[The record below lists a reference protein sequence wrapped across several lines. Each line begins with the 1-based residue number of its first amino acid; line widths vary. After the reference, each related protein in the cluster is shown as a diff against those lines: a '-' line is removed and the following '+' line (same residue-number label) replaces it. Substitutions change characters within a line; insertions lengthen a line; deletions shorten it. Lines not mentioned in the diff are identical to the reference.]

1 MAEDMDR
8 FKKAVKLILLMQ
20 ATLEQMDELKTTAVY
35 QRDIKQSMNN
45 LERRIERFIKPH
57 IKQLGESEEF
67 MMMQIS
73 RGIDTIVNSSLEEIH
88 NYTANEKEIRESS
101 TD

>member
-45 LERRIERFIKPH
+45 LERKIERFIKPH
-57 IKQLGESEEF
+57 VRQLGETEEF
-67 MMMQIS
+67 IMMQIS

-88 NYTANEKEIRESS
+88 NYNTDEEKVRESS

>member
-1 MAEDMDR
+1 MAEEMDR

-45 LERRIERFIKPH
+45 LERKIERFIKPH
-57 IKQLGESEEF
+57 VRQLGETEEF
-67 MMMQIS
+67 IMMQIS